1 MCRSAANHVS
11 HGGVD
16 AQPLGVVDIFIT
28 GQSAVDRLTEQ
39 RYKAMLLVLAK
50 ARILQVVCT
59 RLGQCQRLVEF
70 SVRKQPGVGGDSAAN
85 KPQLQTAIEMDPQRP
100 VLAVTHRVFLSAW
113 HECAKDP

>member
-1 MCRSAANHVS
+1 MS

-39 RYKAMLLVLAK
+39 WYKAMLLVLAQ
-50 ARILQVVCT
+50 ATILQVVCT

-70 SVRKQPGVGGDSAAN
+70 SIREQPGVGGDLAAHE
-85 KPQLQTAIEMDPQRP
+85 PQLQPAIEIDPQVP

-113 HECAKDP
+113 HERAKDA